1 MEGNPWN
8 DPPGPTPSEVI
19 AMPGRFAA
27 LDAFILDKMGQTHL
41 PGVSLALLAG
51 DDVVHQRGYGFRD
64 LKDGLPATPETLYAI
79 GSVTKSFTCLALMQ
93 LQEQGKLS
101 VDDPVDR
108 HLPLAIRPF
117 GQPIRLWHLMTHTSG
132 IPALAYAEAV
142 LSREH
147 GSTEKWLPIAGL
159 DDLLTFM
166 DGAED
171 WGETRPGERWFY
183 LNEGYVLLGE
193 IIERVSGLPY
203 RDYVRRHILEPL
215 GMRRSAFDRA
225 TVENDA
231 DVATPHLITSD
242 GEPLPSRY
250 SFGRILAD
258 GGLISNVPDLLR
270 YLRMFLLGGRAS
282 SGDARI
288 AAGASI
294 QAMME
299 GRVGLPATGWLQSGD
314 APAIL
319 HQPGTYGYGLHA
331 YPDFFGHRLVGHGG
345 SVGVATAYIG
355 FIPARDVAVAVL
367 ANGAGY
373 AAGQLGMAALATLL
387 GEDPE
392 RLPFLR
398 IERLL
403 DGLAG
408 VYETFKGTMQVT
420 FRRKGDLLQAE
431 FRDKHH
437 QENVPLIPE
446 VLDGDAPRFFTL
458 AAGRRS
464 TVEFNRKGDAIEVL
478 YERYKLRRI
487 GPA

>member
-1 MEGNPWN
+1 
-8 DPPGPTPSEVI
+8 
-19 AMPGRFAA
+19 MPGRFVA
-27 LDAFILDKMGQTHL
+27 LDEFILEKMGQTRL

-101 VDDPVDR
+101 VDDPIDR
-108 HLPLAIRPF
+108 HIPLGVQPF
-117 GQPIRLWHLMTHTSG
+117 GRPIRLWHLMTHTSG

-147 GSTEKWLPIAGL
+147 GSTEKWLPIAGV

-166 DGAED
+166 SGAEG
-171 WGETRPGERWFY
+171 WVETCPGERWFY

-193 IIERVSGLPY
+193 IIERVSGLSYP
-203 RDYVRRHILEPL
+203 DYLRRHILQPL
-215 GMRRSAFDRA
+215 GMGRSTFDRA
-225 TVENDA
+225 AVEADA
-231 DVATPHLITSD
+231 DVATPHLITSE
-242 GEPLPSRY
+242 GEALPSHY

-258 GGLISNVPDLLR
+258 GGLISSVPDLIR
-270 YLRMFLLGGRAS
+270 YLRMFLLGGRS
-282 SGDARI
+282 PSGSGRI
-288 AAGASI
+288 AADASI

-299 GRVGLPATGWLQSGD
+299 DRVRLPATGWLESAGR
-314 APAIL
+314 PALL
-319 HQPGTYGYGLHA
+319 HQPGSYGYGLHA

-345 SVGVATAYIG
+345 SVGVATAYMG
-355 FIPARDVAVAVL
+355 FIPSRDVAVAVL

-373 AAGQLGMAALATLL
+373 AAGQLGMVALAALL

-392 RLPFLR
+392 HLPFLR

-408 VYETFKGTMQVT
+408 VYETFKGTMQIT

-446 VLDGDAPRFFTL
+446 VLEGDAPRFFIL

-464 TVEFNRKGDAIEVL
+464 TVEFHRKDGAVEVL

-487 GPA
+487 GPV

>member
-1 MEGNPWN
+1 
-8 DPPGPTPSEVI
+8 
-19 AMPGRFAA
+19 MPGRFAA
-27 LDAFILDKMGQTHL
+27 LDAFVLEKMGQTHL

-51 DDVVHQRGYGFRD
+51 DEVVHQRGYGFRD
-64 LKDGLPATPETLYAI
+64 LKDGLPATGETLYAI

-101 VDDPVDR
+101 VDDPVEEYVP
-108 HLPLAIRPF
+108 LPIRPF
-117 GQPIRLWHLMTHTSG
+117 GERIRLRHLMTHTSG

-147 GSTEKWLPIAGL
+147 GSSEKWLPIASV

-166 DGAED
+166 RGAED
-171 WGETRPGERWFY
+171 WAETRPGERWFY

-193 IIERVSGLPY
+193 IIERVSGLSYP
-203 RDYVRRHILEPL
+203 DYLRQHILDPL
-215 GMRRSAFDRA
+215 GMRRSTFARA
-225 TVENDA
+225 VVEADA
-231 DVATPHLITSD
+231 DAATPHLITSD

-258 GGLISNVPDLLR
+258 GGLISSVPDLIR
-270 YLRMFLLGGRAS
+270 YLRMFLLGGGIPGGGGRT
-282 SGDARI
+282 
-288 AAGASI
+288 AAEASI
-294 QAMME
+294 KSMME
-299 GRVGLPATGWLQSGD
+299 GRVRLPASGWLESD
-314 APAIL
+314 ASPAL
-319 HQPGTYGYGLHA
+319 LDQPGTYGYGLHA

-373 AAGQLGMAALATLL
+373 AAGQLGMAALAALI

-403 DGLAG
+403 DALAG
-408 VYETFKGTMQVT
+408 VYATFKGTMQIT

-431 FRDKHH
+431 FKDKHH

-446 VLDGDAPRFFTL
+446 VLQGDAPRFFTL

-464 TVEFNRKGDAIEVL
+464 TVEFNRKGETVEVL

>member
-1 MEGNPWN
+1 M
-8 DPPGPTPSEVI
+8 D
-19 AMPGRFAA
+19 GRFAA
-27 LDAFILDKMGQTHL
+27 LDEFILDKMGQTHL
-41 PGVSLALLAG
+41 PGVSLALLEG

-101 VDDPVDR
+101 VDDPLDEYV
-108 HLPLAIRPF
+108 PLGIRPF
-117 GQPIRLWHLMTHTSG
+117 SEPIRLWHLMTHTSG
-132 IPALAYAEAV
+132 IPALGYAEAV

-147 GSTEKWLPIAGL
+147 GSSEKWLPIASV

-166 DGAED
+166 RGAED
-171 WGETRPGERWFY
+171 WIETRPGERWFY

-193 IIERVSGLPY
+193 IIERVSKLSYP
-203 RDYVRRHILEPL
+203 DYLRRHILEPL
-215 GMRRSAFDRA
+215 GMRRSTFDRA
-225 TVENDA
+225 AVEADA
-231 DVATPHLITSD
+231 DAATPHLITSD
-242 GEPLPSRY
+242 GDALPARY

-258 GGLISNVPDLLR
+258 GGLISSVPDLIC
-270 YLRMFLLGGRAS
+270 YLRMFLLGGVAP
-282 SGDARI
+282 SGGRI
-288 AAGASI
+288 AAASSL

-299 GRVGLPATGWLQSGD
+299 GRVRLPATGWLEG
-314 APAIL
+314 AGFPALL
-319 HQPGTYGYGLHA
+319 HQPGSYGYGLHA
-331 YPDFFGHRLVGHGG
+331 YPDFFGHRLIGHGG

-355 FIPARDVAVAVL
+355 FIPARNVSVAVL

-373 AAGQLGMAALATLL
+373 AAGQLGMIALATLL
-387 GEDPE
+387 SEDPE

-403 DGLAG
+403 DGIAG
-408 VYETFKGTMQVT
+408 VYETFKGTMRVT

-431 FRDKHH
+431 FKDKHH
-437 QENVPLIPE
+437 QETVPLIPE
-446 VLDGDAPRFFTL
+446 VLDGDALRFFAL

-464 TVEFNRKGDAIEVL
+464 TVEFNRKGKAVEVL